1 MTERKAMDRE
11 LCGDPSCV
19 LCSLLEPRGER
30 SCNAR
35 ATPVGGPLVQAD
47 RGGSC
52 YCSGRCDLGE
62 RCAAYP
68 DGKPGV
74 RQVDPFPSLSLMTKP
89 VTPALPRLTPF
100 TDTDLRLG
108 RVQWRCRVEL
118 KDIMRRRAHGPSL
131 SDYAAPSA
139 EGWGSTPER
148 AYNAW
153 KSKWR
158 ALFEPKHP

>member
-19 LCSLLEPRGER
+19 LCSLLPDER
-30 SCNAR
+30 NVNAK
-35 ATPVGGPLVQAD
+35 ATPVEGSF
-47 RGGSC
+47 GSC
-52 YCSGRCDLGE
+52 YCSGRCDKGE

-68 DGKPGV
+68 QGKPGV
-74 RQVDPFPSLSLMTKP
+74 RQVDPFPSLSLMTRP
-89 VTPALPRLTPF
+89 VTPAPPRLTPF
-100 TDTDLRLG
+100 PDSGMRLG
-108 RVQWRCRVEL
+108 NTQWRCRVEL